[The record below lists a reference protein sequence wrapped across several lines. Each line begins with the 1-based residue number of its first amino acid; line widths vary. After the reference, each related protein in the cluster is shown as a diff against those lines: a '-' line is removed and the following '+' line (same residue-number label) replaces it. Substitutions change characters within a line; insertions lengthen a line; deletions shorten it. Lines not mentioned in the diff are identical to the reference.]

1 MCAGAWVEVADGL
14 TRTNSGKGMGM
25 DLNEFQRSAL
35 LTDNTDRNYQDYE
48 ARKDIVVA
56 LLGIAGELGT
66 LATAYKKFLRDGPA
80 YQLYTKNVQEELGDL
95 LWYLAV
101 LADKFGLTLEE
112 IACSNLSKVRSR
124 WGVVSSRIPIFS
136 DEQYPE
142 SEQIP
147 RQFKI
152 NFKTTAD
159 DRVVM
164 EWEGAPLG
172 DSLTDNAKYE
182 DGYRFHDAFHL
193 AYASI
198 LGWSPVIRKLMGR
211 KRKSNRAIDENEDGG
226 RATVIEEGITAYVFE
241 YGEAHGGLV
250 GVNTVDF
257 EVLKTVK
264 NMTQRLEVS
273 FMSWNDW
280 EKAILEGYKVFRLLK
295 EYAGGSVMC
304 DLNARTIT
312 YSRASE

>member
-1 MCAGAWVEVADGL
+1 
-14 TRTNSGKGMGM
+14 M

-35 LTDNTDRNYQDYE
+35 LTDNTDRSYQDYE

-80 YQLYTKNVQEELGDL
+80 YQLYKTNVQEELGDL

-101 LADKFGLTLEE
+101 LANKFGLTLDE
-112 IACSNLSKVRSR
+112 IARTNLDKVRSR
-124 WGVVSSRIPIFS
+124 WGVVSSRIPILS
-136 DEQYPE
+136 DEKYAE

-152 NFKTTAD
+152 HFKTD
-159 DRVVM
+159 SQEKVFM
-164 EWEGAPLG
+164 EWRGSLLG

-193 AYASI
+193 AYAAI

-211 KRKSNRAIDENEDGG
+211 KRKSNPATDENEDGG

-241 YGEAHGGLV
+241 YGEAHGGLA

-273 FMSWNDW
+273 VMSWNDW
-280 EKAILEGYKVFRLLK
+280 EKAIIDGYGVFRLLK
-295 EYAGGSVMC
+295 EHAGGWVTC
-304 DLNARTIT
+304 DLSQRTIT
-312 YSRASE
+312 YSRTE